1 MTSCPIGQ
9 PSHITQLGTSKNS
22 PVRCARVHTL
32 AYFGHRYMADPP
44 AGELAPACF
53 PPLMVHV
60 LPDVTLVPI
69 FPQGKVHSGITV
81 KTYSTITVAL
91 DWAFRLT
98 LQAHNHL
105 SSSHKKKKKGHRL
118 YHSQL
123 VAAMGTSELP
133 TFDIFTKHAARRVC
147 QDGRPCAS
155 GATQERSDK
164 DEASDSSDDD

>member
-1 MTSCPIGQ
+1 
-9 PSHITQLGTSKNS
+9 
-22 PVRCARVHTL
+22 
-32 AYFGHRYMADPP
+32 MADPP
-44 AGELAPACF
+44 AVALAQACF

-69 FPQGKVHSGITV
+69 FPQGKVHSGLTV

-91 DWAFRLT
+91 DSAFRLT
-98 LQAHNHL
+98 LQAHNHIV
-105 SSSHKKKKKGHRL
+105 SHKKQKKGHRL

-123 VAAMGTSELP
+123 VAAMGGSDLP
-133 TFDIFTKHAARRVC
+133 TFDNFTKAAARRVC

-155 GATQERSDK
+155 GATQDRSDK